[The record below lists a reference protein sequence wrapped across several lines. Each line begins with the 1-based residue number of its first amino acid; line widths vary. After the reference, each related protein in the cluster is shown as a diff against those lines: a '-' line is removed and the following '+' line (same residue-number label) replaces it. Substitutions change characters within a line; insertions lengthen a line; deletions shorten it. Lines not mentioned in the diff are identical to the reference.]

1 VNLVLR
7 AHRPSAQGGD
17 CEIRVTRVVAS
28 VAAAETLAQ
37 AATDTALSAPTAITS
52 VSDDTIWR
60 ISHQP
65 DPQN

>member
-1 VNLVLR
+1 M
-7 AHRPSAQGGD
+7 
-17 CEIRVTRVVAS
+17 TRVVAS